1 MDDVDL
7 DTYLETISGSLTEKK
22 FNYYEAIL
30 ASLLRKYVAEGNK
43 IELNLN
49 HVYKDTY
56 LDVTI
61 NHEDPSKV
69 KVTWREISADI

>member
-7 DTYLETISGSLTEKK
+7 DDYMELFSGSRSDKILP
-22 FNYYEAIL
+22 YYEAIL
-30 ASLLRKYVAEGNK
+30 AALLRKYVKEGEK
-43 IELNLN
+43 IKLNLN

-61 NHEDPSKV
+61 NDEDVSKV
-69 KVTWREISADI
+69 KVTWKEV

>member
-1 MDDVDL
+1 MDNVDL
-7 DTYLETISGSLTEKK
+7 DDYLETRGGNSFDKLESKID
-22 FNYYEAIL
+22 FYEAIL
-30 ASLLRKYVAEGNK
+30 AGLLRKFVGPGNK

-61 NHEDPSKV
+61 NDEVPSQV
-69 KVTWREISADI
+69 KVTWKEV

>member
-1 MDDVDL
+1 MDDIDL
-7 DTYLETISGSLTEKK
+7 DDYLSVRGNNSFDRLEAKID
-22 FNYYEAIL
+22 YYEAIIAAL
-30 ASLLRKYVAEGNK
+30 VRKSVAEGNK

-61 NHEDPSKV
+61 NSEDSSIV
-69 KVTWREISADI
+69 KVTWREV